1 MGQEEQEA
9 MQAVP
14 RNKGD
19 GIQSSKLIPNRAPSH
34 FLPKKECL
42 HLEQGFLIFK
52 VHINHC

>member
-19 GIQSSKLIPNRAPSH
+19 GIQSSKLIPNRAPGH